1 LNPLGAC
8 FFNLI
13 LVRREMYVRMGMS
26 FVEKVRGGGNRKGRT
41 ELCGEGGIGKAEQRM
56 RMACAGRGI
65 GKAE

>member
-1 LNPLGAC
+1 
-8 FFNLI
+8 
-13 LVRREMYVRMGMS
+13 MYVRMGMS